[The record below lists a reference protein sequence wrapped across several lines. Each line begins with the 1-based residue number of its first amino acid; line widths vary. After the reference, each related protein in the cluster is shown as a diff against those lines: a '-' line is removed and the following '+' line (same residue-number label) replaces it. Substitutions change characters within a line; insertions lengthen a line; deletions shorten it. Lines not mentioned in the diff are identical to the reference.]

1 MYAVVDEG
9 NILAEYLVIY
19 YYFGGSSKGD
29 RKFPA
34 VINYKIFRK
43 GDRKFLKKP

>member
-29 RKFPA
+29 RKF
-34 VINYKIFRK
+34 
-43 GDRKFLKKP
+43 LKKP